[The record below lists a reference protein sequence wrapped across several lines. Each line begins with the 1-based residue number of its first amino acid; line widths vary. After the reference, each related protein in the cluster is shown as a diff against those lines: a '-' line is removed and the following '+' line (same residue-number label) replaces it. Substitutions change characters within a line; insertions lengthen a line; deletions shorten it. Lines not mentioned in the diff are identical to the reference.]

1 MCRRLAGRK
10 KNGRNPEVTDR
21 NSLVRRGAQKTLHR
35 SEAIFYRRHKSLV
48 SHTREYARTTVVYS
62 GAMATE
68 SNANDIADFDIDEV
82 IDWDKHDIPSK
93 VC

>member
-1 MCRRLAGRK
+1 M
-10 KNGRNPEVTDR
+10 
-21 NSLVRRGAQKTLHR
+21 
-35 SEAIFYRRHKSLV
+35 
-48 SHTREYARTTVVYS
+48 RTMSVWLDS

-68 SNANDIADFDIDEV
+68 SNANDIAEFDIDEV

>member
-1 MCRRLAGRK
+1 MPDKGGRGERPWERDWRKEHSGAG
-10 KNGRNPEVTDR
+10 E
-21 NSLVRRGAQKTLHR
+21 QHR

-48 SHTREYARTTVVYS
+48 SHTREYARTTVVNS

>member
-1 MCRRLAGRK
+1 VSPFGREKKKTAEILRLLKAWCTTR
-10 KNGRNPEVTDR
+10 E
-21 NSLVRRGAQKTLHR
+21 AEETLHR